1 MGFQVISREFITA
14 GINCNLMV
22 FTNSLISAYS
32 LTICSQVLLFG
43 QSFFITLIPT
53 IMGLLAGVAFA
64 GASYPFG
71 IVLFISIVPII
82 LSVDH
87 FTRKASQAGLD
98 KAITD
103 AKVAGKIASAVECRK
118 AIRASNAG
126 DWVSTDMKDLFDQL
140 RCQTKNSYFRSD
152 LARNFL
158 VSSALLNIHVYSL
171 TIARISSPFLT
182 LFHVIGIWRWFFHL
196 ACTHTSWI

>member
-1 MGFQVISREFITA
+1 
-14 GINCNLMV
+14 
-22 FTNSLISAYS
+22 
-32 LTICSQVLLFG
+32 
-43 QSFFITLIPT
+43 
-53 IMGLLAGVAFA
+53 MGLLAGVAFA

-103 AKVAGKIASAVECRK
+103 ARVAGKIASAVECRK

-140 RCQTKNSYFRSD
+140 RCQTRNSYFRSD

-182 LFHVIGIWRWFFHL
+182 LFHVIRMWRWFFHL
-196 ACTHTSWI
+196 ACTHTSWN

>member
-1 MGFQVISREFITA
+1 
-14 GINCNLMV
+14 
-22 FTNSLISAYS
+22 
-32 LTICSQVLLFG
+32 
-43 QSFFITLIPT
+43 
-53 IMGLLAGVAFA
+53 MGLLAGVAFA
-64 GASYPFG
+64 GSSYPFG

-140 RCQTKNSYFRSD
+140 RCQTRNSYFRSD

-158 VSSALLNIHVYSL
+158 VSSALFYIYSCIL
-171 TIARISSPFLT
+171 TNNCANFLT
-182 LFHVIGIWRWFFHL
+182 LLDFVSCYRNL
-196 ACTHTSWI
+196 ALVFSPYLYSYLLESV